1 MHVAEWR
8 GILRRSPGCSCGSER
23 LTSGRRE
30 FCNGLSSPA
39 TIAKTSRSRRM
50 HSGNVWPDTIRF
62 GFWRFAIS
70 AQRAWMVRLIR
81 NQRSADSSNSSLTL
95 ATRMSTQGMEEP
107 TGMDRSEERRVGKE
121 CVSTC
126 RSRWSQYHEK
136 KKKQTTQTNNI
147 LKHITT

>member
-1 MHVAEWR
+1 
-8 GILRRSPGCSCGSER
+8 
-23 LTSGRRE
+23 
-30 FCNGLSSPA
+30 
-39 TIAKTSRSRRM
+39 M

-107 TGMDRSEERRVGKE
+107 TGMDALRSISPANPRSEEHTSELPVTNAHL
-121 CVSTC
+121 VC
-126 RSRWSQYHEK
+126 RLLLEK
-136 KKKQTTQTNNI
+136 KNKQQQ
-147 LKHITT
+147 KSRQ